1 MVQILEL
8 FGGIGSPRCALR
20 NIGIPVK
27 AIDYVEIDEK
37 AVRSYN
43 AMFSEELRYK
53 TQSVVGWN
61 LKPDILIH
69 GSPCQD
75 FSIAGH
81 QGKAKA
87 EGGRINR
94 GKGADEGSGTRNRI
108 LKALIRAAAGATA
121 FIAALVLLLML
132 IWWRGQQAEPLV
144 IEIPEPAT
152 KGTITIY
159 TPDGAVYGY
168 YGEITIN
175 SDGSTGQDID
185 IVCAGYLEGFLEHG
199 EPEYTEEREGAGN
212 E

>member
-1 MVQILEL
+1 MRKQHRRE
-8 FGGIGSPRCALR
+8 
-20 NIGIPVK
+20 
-27 AIDYVEIDEK
+27 
-37 AVRSYN
+37 
-43 AMFSEELRYK
+43 
-53 TQSVVGWN
+53 
-61 LKPDILIH
+61 
-69 GSPCQD
+69 
-75 FSIAGH
+75 
-81 QGKAKA
+81 
-87 EGGRINR
+87 
-94 GKGADEGSGTRNRI
+94 NRI
-108 LKALIRAAAGATA
+108 LRALIRAAAGATA

-132 IWWRGQQAEPLV
+132 IWWRGQQAEQAAETMQQEQAEPLV

-199 EPEYTEEREGAGN
+199 EPEYTEESEGAGN

>member
-1 MVQILEL
+1 MRKQHRRE
-8 FGGIGSPRCALR
+8 
-20 NIGIPVK
+20 
-27 AIDYVEIDEK
+27 
-37 AVRSYN
+37 
-43 AMFSEELRYK
+43 
-53 TQSVVGWN
+53 
-61 LKPDILIH
+61 
-69 GSPCQD
+69 
-75 FSIAGH
+75 
-81 QGKAKA
+81 
-87 EGGRINR
+87 
-94 GKGADEGSGTRNRI
+94 NRI
-108 LKALIRAAAGATA
+108 LRALIRAAAGATA

-132 IWWRGQQAEPLV
+132 IWWRGQQAEQAAETMQQEQAEPPV

-199 EPEYTEEREGAGN
+199 EPEYTEESEGAGN

>member
-1 MVQILEL
+1 M
-8 FGGIGSPRCALR
+8 R
-20 NIGIPVK
+20 K
-27 AIDYVEIDEK
+27 
-37 AVRSYN
+37 
-43 AMFSEELRYK
+43 
-53 TQSVVGWN
+53 
-61 LKPDILIH
+61 
-69 GSPCQD
+69 
-75 FSIAGH
+75 
-81 QGKAKA
+81 
-87 EGGRINR
+87 NR
-94 GKGADEGSGTRNRI
+94 RHTRENRI
-108 LKALIRAAAGATA
+108 LKALIRAATGATA

-132 IWWRGQQAEPLV
+132 IWWRGQQAAETMQQEQAEPLV

-199 EPEYTEEREGAGN
+199 EPEYTEESEGAGN

>member
-1 MVQILEL
+1 MRKQHRRE
-8 FGGIGSPRCALR
+8 
-20 NIGIPVK
+20 
-27 AIDYVEIDEK
+27 
-37 AVRSYN
+37 
-43 AMFSEELRYK
+43 
-53 TQSVVGWN
+53 
-61 LKPDILIH
+61 
-69 GSPCQD
+69 
-75 FSIAGH
+75 
-81 QGKAKA
+81 
-87 EGGRINR
+87 
-94 GKGADEGSGTRNRI
+94 NRI

-132 IWWRGQQAEPLV
+132 IWWRGQQAEPQTDEQVAEAIQQEQAKPLV

-175 SDGSTGQDID
+175 SDGSAGQDIV

-199 EPEYTEEREGAGN
+199 VPEYTEESEDSRN

>member
-1 MVQILEL
+1 M
-8 FGGIGSPRCALR
+8 R
-20 NIGIPVK
+20 K
-27 AIDYVEIDEK
+27 
-37 AVRSYN
+37 
-43 AMFSEELRYK
+43 
-53 TQSVVGWN
+53 
-61 LKPDILIH
+61 
-69 GSPCQD
+69 
-75 FSIAGH
+75 
-81 QGKAKA
+81 
-87 EGGRINR
+87 NR
-94 GKGADEGSGTRNRI
+94 RHTRENRI
-108 LKALIRAAAGATA
+108 LRALIRAAAGATA

-132 IWWRGQQAEPLV
+132 IWWRGQQAEQAAETMQQEQAEPLV

-199 EPEYTEEREGAGN
+199 EPKYTEESEGAGN

>member
-1 MVQILEL
+1 M
-8 FGGIGSPRCALR
+8 RKNCR
-20 NIGIPVK
+20 
-27 AIDYVEIDEK
+27 
-37 AVRSYN
+37 
-43 AMFSEELRYK
+43 
-53 TQSVVGWN
+53 
-61 LKPDILIH
+61 H
-69 GSPCQD
+69 
-75 FSIAGH
+75 
-81 QGKAKA
+81 
-87 EGGRINR
+87 
-94 GKGADEGSGTRNRI
+94 TRENRI
-108 LKALIRAAAGATA
+108 LKALIRAATGATA

-132 IWWRGQQAEPLV
+132 IWWRGQQAAETMQQEQAEPLV

-199 EPEYTEEREGAGN
+199 EPEYTEESEGAGN

>member
-1 MVQILEL
+1 M
-8 FGGIGSPRCALR
+8 R
-20 NIGIPVK
+20 K
-27 AIDYVEIDEK
+27 
-37 AVRSYN
+37 
-43 AMFSEELRYK
+43 
-53 TQSVVGWN
+53 
-61 LKPDILIH
+61 
-69 GSPCQD
+69 
-75 FSIAGH
+75 
-81 QGKAKA
+81 
-87 EGGRINR
+87 NR
-94 GKGADEGSGTRNRI
+94 RHTRENRI
-108 LKALIRAAAGATA
+108 LKALIRAATGATA

-132 IWWRGQQAEPLV
+132 IWWRGQQAEQAAETMQQEQAEPLV

-199 EPEYTEEREGAGN
+199 EPEYTEESEGAGN

>member
-1 MVQILEL
+1 MRKQHRRE
-8 FGGIGSPRCALR
+8 
-20 NIGIPVK
+20 
-27 AIDYVEIDEK
+27 
-37 AVRSYN
+37 
-43 AMFSEELRYK
+43 
-53 TQSVVGWN
+53 
-61 LKPDILIH
+61 
-69 GSPCQD
+69 
-75 FSIAGH
+75 
-81 QGKAKA
+81 
-87 EGGRINR
+87 
-94 GKGADEGSGTRNRI
+94 NRI
-108 LKALIRAAAGATA
+108 LRALIRAAAGATA

-132 IWWRGQQAEPLV
+132 IWWRGQQAEQAAETMQQEQAEPLV

>member
-1 MVQILEL
+1 MRKQRRRE
-8 FGGIGSPRCALR
+8 
-20 NIGIPVK
+20 
-27 AIDYVEIDEK
+27 
-37 AVRSYN
+37 
-43 AMFSEELRYK
+43 
-53 TQSVVGWN
+53 
-61 LKPDILIH
+61 
-69 GSPCQD
+69 
-75 FSIAGH
+75 
-81 QGKAKA
+81 
-87 EGGRINR
+87 
-94 GKGADEGSGTRNRI
+94 NRI
-108 LKALIRAAAGATA
+108 LRALICAAAGATA

-132 IWWRGQQAEPLV
+132 IWWRGQQAEQAAETMQQEQAEPLV

-199 EPEYTEEREGAGN
+199 EPEYTEESEGAGN

>member
-1 MVQILEL
+1 MRKQHRRE
-8 FGGIGSPRCALR
+8 
-20 NIGIPVK
+20 
-27 AIDYVEIDEK
+27 
-37 AVRSYN
+37 
-43 AMFSEELRYK
+43 
-53 TQSVVGWN
+53 
-61 LKPDILIH
+61 
-69 GSPCQD
+69 
-75 FSIAGH
+75 
-81 QGKAKA
+81 
-87 EGGRINR
+87 
-94 GKGADEGSGTRNRI
+94 NRI

-132 IWWRGQQAEPLV
+132 IWWRGQQAEPQTDEQVAEAIQQEQAKPLV

-168 YGEITIN
+168 YGGITIN

-199 EPEYTEEREGAGN
+199 EPEYTEESEDGRN